1 MASSRSAGARN
12 ENGHNRLLGERLAL
26 VRASKGLSLA
36 EVASAAG
43 ISFGTLQQ
51 YESGARGVSFG
62 RLVEIAHALDEPL
75 TALVGDVFG
84 DSPSGK
90 ADTGAVLRFA
100 RMASRLPR
108 AKLNVLVA
116 VAREMSRP

>member
-1 MASSRSAGARN
+1 MADSGSADARN
-12 ENGHNRLLGERLAL
+12 EKGHNRLLGERLAL
-26 VRASKGLSLA
+26 LRASKGLSLA
-36 EVASAAG
+36 EVANAVG

-51 YESGARGVSFG
+51 YEAGARGVSFG
-62 RLVEIAHALDEPL
+62 RLVEIANALNEPV
-75 TALVGDVFG
+75 AAIVGDGFG
-84 DSPSGK
+84 DGADGK

-108 AKLNVLVA
+108 SKLNVLVA

>member
-1 MASSRSAGARN
+1 MVDTRPADPRREHS
-12 ENGHNRLLGERLAL
+12 HNRLLGERLAL
-26 VRASKGLSLA
+26 VRSTKGLSLV
-36 EVASAAG
+36 EVASAVG

-62 RLVEIAHALDEPL
+62 RLVEIANALGEPVAVL
-75 TALVGDVFG
+75 IG
-84 DSPSGK
+84 DSFGAGRDGD

-100 RMASRLPR
+100 RLARRLPR

-116 VAREMSRP
+116 VAREMAR

>member
-1 MASSRSAGARN
+1 MVDRRSADPRR
-12 ENGHNRLLGERLAL
+12 EHSHNKLLGERLAL
-26 VRASKGLSLA
+26 IRSTKGLSLL
-36 EVASAAG
+36 EVASAVG

-62 RLVEIAHALDEPL
+62 RLVEIANALGEPVSV
-75 TALVGDVFG
+75 LVGESFG
-84 DSPSGK
+84 AGGDGDA

-100 RMASRLPR
+100 RLASRLPR

-116 VAREMSRP
+116 VAREMAR

>member
-1 MASSRSAGARN
+1 MVNSRSTEVRR
-12 ENGHNRLLGERLAL
+12 ENSHNRLLGERLAL
-26 VRASKGLSLA
+26 LRASKGLSLA
-36 EVASAAG
+36 EVASAVG

-62 RLVEIAHALDEPL
+62 RLVEIAHALDEPI
-75 TALVGDVFG
+75 TTLVGEVSG
-84 DSPSGK
+84 DGADSK

-116 VAREMSRP
+116 VAREMSKP